1 MSRDILTIDTSFASA
16 FQLEDLELHDLEA
29 IRLILDGTSV
39 IDWHKLDLDT
49 LDKVDAFLRV
59 SCVDPQDEDD
69 MERLRF
75 VLNQAV
81 NYLEEHQGIRLPEDL
96 RNPEDVRE
104 VFVAASTWSGR
115 FRRHQAMACMILKL
129 MHTINHMEAADLKH
143 RLPISEAEL
152 IDRVERSIISHANE
166 MRREGYPLQAFY
178 SSRKTRTSV
187 ISKLLSKRESIA
199 ATLYDKIRFR
209 IVVDTPEEL
218 LSLLAYLSRKLFP
231 MNYVIPDE
239 SHNNLLDLRL
249 ALQRTPRLAELSKKL
264 QRLSNDEG
272 GDEQAQ
278 LNPFSARSYRVI
290 NFIVDYP
297 IRVDDILA
305 HEGIKATYLLGRI
318 VYVMVEFQLVDRETA
333 KTNEEGANAHELYKE
348 RQKKVVEE
356 RLLRGSLKKSSPS

>member
-49 LDKVDAFLRV
+49 LDKVDSFLRV

-81 NYLEEHQGIRLPEDL
+81 NYLEEHQGIRLPDDL
-96 RNPEDVRE
+96 RNPEDVRQ

-129 MHTINHMEAADLKH
+129 MHTINHMEAAELKH

-152 IDRVERSIISHANE
+152 IDRVERSIISHADE
-166 MRREGYPLQAFY
+166 MRHSGYPLQAFY

-209 IVVDTPEEL
+209 IVVETPEEL
-218 LSLLAYLSRKLFP
+218 LSLLAYLARNLFP

-239 SHNNLLDLRL
+239 SHNNLLDLRR
-249 ALQRTPRLAELSKKL
+249 ALQRTPRLAELSKSL
-264 QRLSNDEG
+264 QRLSNDEPS
-272 GDEQAQ
+272 EQAQ
-278 LNPFSARSYRVI
+278 LNPFSSRSYRVI

-305 HEGIKATYLLGRI
+305 KEGITATYLLGRI
-318 VYVMVEFQLVDRETA
+318 VYVMVEFQLVDSVTA
-333 KTNEEGANAHELYKE
+333 TTNEEGPNAHGLYKG

-356 RLLRGSLKKSSPS
+356 RLLRGSLKKNSHS

>member
-16 FQLEDLELHDLEA
+16 FQLEDLELHDIEA

-49 LDKVDAFLRV
+49 LDKVDDFLRV
-59 SCVDPQDEDD
+59 SCVDPEDPD
-69 MERLRF
+69 DIERLRF

-81 NYLEEHQGIRLPEDL
+81 NYLEEHQGVRLPEDL
-96 RNPEDVRE
+96 RNPEDVRA

-152 IDRVERSIISHANE
+152 IDRVERSIISHADQ

-209 IVVDTPEEL
+209 IVVDRPDEL
-218 LSLLAYLSRKLFP
+218 LSLLAYLSRRLFP

-249 ALQRTPRLAELSKKL
+249 ALQRTPRLAELSTKL
-264 QRLSNDEG
+264 QRLSNDEPS
-272 GDEQAQ
+272 EAPP
-278 LNPFSARSYRVI
+278 LNPFSSKSYRVI

-297 IRVDDILA
+297 VRVDDILA
-305 HEGIKATYLLGRI
+305 KSGTTATYLLGRI

-333 KTNEEGANAHELYKE
+333 RTNEEGDNAHRLYKE

-356 RLLRGSLKKSSPS
+356 RLLRGSLKKR